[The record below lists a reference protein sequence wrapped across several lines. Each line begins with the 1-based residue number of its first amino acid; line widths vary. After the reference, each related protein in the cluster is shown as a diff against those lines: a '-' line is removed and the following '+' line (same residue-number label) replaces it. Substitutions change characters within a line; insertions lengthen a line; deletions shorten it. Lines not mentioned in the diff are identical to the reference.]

1 MERAA
6 YRGIYMTEEGKQTNK
21 PEVVID
27 DGRIESIQE
36 FQSPEQLYAD
46 LISRVKKYHP
56 SDDISLIEKAYQV
69 AARAHEGQVR
79 KSGEPYIIHPLY
91 VAIILS
97 YKYPCMPLSPF
108 TRITA
113 YWNYY
118 ICFYPDSQLFPR
130 QPSLHHLRLIPSAS

>member
-46 LISRVKKYHP
+46 LISRVKNT
-56 SDDISLIEKAYQV
+56 L
-69 AARAHEGQVR
+69 
-79 KSGEPYIIHPLY
+79 
-91 VAIILS
+91 
-97 YKYPCMPLSPF
+97 
-108 TRITA
+108 
-113 YWNYY
+113 
-118 ICFYPDSQLFPR
+118 PR
-130 QPSLHHLRLIPSAS
+130 MTFL